1 MGWNGTFNAEICE
14 KNVTKSNYIHTYG
27 IKDIFIH
34 IYTHV
39 YTYTHLQKIKIEDE
53 LYVVGSHGVELNH

>member
-1 MGWNGTFNAEICE
+1 M
-14 KNVTKSNYIHTYG
+14 TKSNYIHTYG
-27 IKDIFIH
+27 LKNIFIH

-53 LYVVGSHGVELNH
+53 LYVVGSHGVEWNH